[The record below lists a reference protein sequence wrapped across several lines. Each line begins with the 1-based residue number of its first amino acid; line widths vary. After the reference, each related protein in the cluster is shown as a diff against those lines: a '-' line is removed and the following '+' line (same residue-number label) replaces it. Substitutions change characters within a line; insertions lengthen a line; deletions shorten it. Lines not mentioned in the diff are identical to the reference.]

1 MPLGEMSLGG
11 SLLDDLQVHST
22 VQIFVPADDDDSW
35 KFFFLSEML
44 YCKMMDGLLSL
55 CLCSGG
61 QCRPRMSAGASAAGS
76 ISVASCS
83 GRRNAANTPTALDG
97 STGQSGIFPQRTQ
110 LLGQVITRM
119 FESCEAAAAAV
130 VVVDSL

>member
-1 MPLGEMSLGG
+1 
-11 SLLDDLQVHST
+11 
-22 VQIFVPADDDDSW
+22 
-35 KFFFLSEML
+35 
-44 YCKMMDGLLSL
+44 MMDGLLSL

-76 ISVASCS
+76 VSVASRP

-97 STGQSGIFPQRTQ
+97 PTGQSGIFPQGTQ

-119 FESCEAAAAAV
+119 FKSCEAAA